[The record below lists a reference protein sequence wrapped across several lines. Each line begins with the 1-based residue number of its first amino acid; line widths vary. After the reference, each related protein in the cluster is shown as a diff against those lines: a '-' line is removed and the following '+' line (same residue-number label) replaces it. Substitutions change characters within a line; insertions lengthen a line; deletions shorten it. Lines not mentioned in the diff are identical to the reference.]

1 MPGFELI
8 GKEEKKEINK
18 LFDQGGVLFAH
29 GFDKKRKKYHVREFE
44 KKLSQRFNSRY
55 TLPVSNGTS
64 AIKIALK
71 SLGVK
76 SGDEVITQ
84 SFNFI
89 ATVEAIVDIG
99 AKPIICNVDD
109 TLNMDL
115 LDLKKKITKKTKVI
129 IPVHMLGASCNMQEI
144 IKIGKKNSIPILED
158 NCEAVGG
165 KYGSKYLGTVGDIGV
180 MSFDFAKIITTGE
193 GGAIL
198 TNKKKLYKFCREYHD
213 HGHQNNKKF
222 PRGND
227 TSRIAGFN
235 YRITELQAIIG
246 KVQLKKLGHILK
258 ENRKRYKIL
267 SDNLSKIFKV
277 RRIEKNSI
285 QNYETFILIEK
296 NKKLRKKIINL
307 LYKDGYG
314 TRNLPD
320 AIRWHCSYY
329 WKRAVGQV
337 GVKNSILTK
346 DLLETCIAIPI
357 WLFKNVSSYQKLSK
371 KILNLKKKK

>member
-8 GKEEKKEINK
+8 GKEEKKGINK
-18 LFDQGGVLFAH
+18 LFDEGGVLFAH
-29 GFDKKRKKYHVREFE
+29 GFNKKRKKFHVREFE
-44 KKLSQRFNSRY
+44 KKLSKKFNSRY
-55 TLPVSNGTS
+55 SLPVSNGTS

-71 SLGVK
+71 SLGIK
-76 SGDEVITQ
+76 PGDEVITQ

-89 ATVEAIVDIG
+89 ATVEAIVDVG

-129 IPVHMLGASCNMQEI
+129 IPVHMLGASCNMKEI
-144 IKIGKKNSIPILED
+144 MKIGKKNNIHILED

-198 TNKKKLYKFCREYHD
+198 TNKKNLYTYCKEYHD

-227 TSRIAGFN
+227 TSKIVGFN

-246 KVQLKKLGHILK
+246 KVQLKKLELILK
-258 ENRKRYKIL
+258 ENKKRYKIL
-267 SDNLSKIFKV
+267 HSSLSKFFKV
-277 RRIEKNSI
+277 RRIEKNST
-285 QNYETFILIEK
+285 QNYEAFILIEK
-296 NKKLRKKIINL
+296 NKELRKKILNL
-307 LYKDGYG
+307 LYRDGFG

-337 GVKNSILTK
+337 GVKDSVLTK
-346 DLLETCIAIPI
+346 KLLKTCIAVPI
-357 WLFKNVSSYQKLSK
+357 WLSKNISSYQKLSK
-371 KILNLKKKK
+371 KILNLKKK